1 MKKNNKNSHSI
12 RAKQVTD
19 WTIRSTKL
27 STKFSLPPLK
37 IAKTNIGYYYARA
50 DGQQR
55 IFTNKDQLPGYG
67 NSGILSPDSVSYT
80 NLFVNGMLQ
89 PPAIYK
95 VDEGILELLSTDVPS
110 ENTLISLQFITIYL
124 A

>member
-1 MKKNNKNSHSI
+1 TMKKNNKNSHSI

-50 DGQQR
+50 DEQQR

-110 ENTLISLQFITIYL
+110 ENTLIS
-124 A
+124 